1 MSFTTPCFIRKNT
14 KSLREKLEELGYNLC
29 VCTKKTGSNYWL
41 LTYTNGEVHVIDP
54 SDQHDFIVKVMDG
67 SSWDIDCGKNV
78 SLFLALAAMRDDTDE
93 NQYFVHDEEIRWIN
107 QDTYIHKGRLFKSLV
122 DKHPS
127 PDPDNTISKFHR
139 ATADEIIAHFKQ
151 KE

>member
-54 SDQHDFIVKVMDG
+54 SDQHDFIVKVMDVCLTVIFG
-67 SSWDIDCGKNV
+67 I
-78 SLFLALAAMRDDTDE
+78 LFV
-93 NQYFVHDEEIRWIN
+93 F
-107 QDTYIHKGRLFKSLV
+107 
-122 DKHPS
+122 
-127 PDPDNTISKFHR
+127 TII
-139 ATADEIIAHFKQ
+139 TLNM
-151 KE
+151 